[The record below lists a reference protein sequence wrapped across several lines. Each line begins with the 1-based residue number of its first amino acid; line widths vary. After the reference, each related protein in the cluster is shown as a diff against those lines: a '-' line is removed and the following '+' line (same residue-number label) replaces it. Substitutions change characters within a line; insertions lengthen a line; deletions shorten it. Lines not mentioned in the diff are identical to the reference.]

1 MQKTAFKPPV
11 KQLIDGVVVTPLKPI
26 VDERGY
32 LMEML
37 RSDAPDF
44 KGFGQTYL
52 TAVNEGVV
60 KGWHYHE
67 RQTDNFICVHGLIKL
82 ALYDCREGSPTQGA
96 VNEFFL
102 GPIHPVRVQ
111 IPCGVLHGFKGLGS
125 PISLVVNVPDQLY
138 HYAQPDEFRVAPHDN
153 EVPYDWARHDG

>member
-1 MQKTAFKPPV
+1 MSSPR
-11 KQLIDGVVVTPLKPI
+11 LPI

-60 KGWHYHE
+60 KAGTITSA
-67 RQTDNFICVHGLIKL
+67 RRI
-82 ALYDCREGSPTQGA
+82 
-96 VNEFFL
+96 
-102 GPIHPVRVQ
+102 
-111 IPCGVLHGFKGLGS
+111 
-125 PISLVVNVPDQLY
+125 ISS
-138 HYAQPDEFRVAPHDN
+138 ASM
-153 EVPYDWARHDG
+153 G